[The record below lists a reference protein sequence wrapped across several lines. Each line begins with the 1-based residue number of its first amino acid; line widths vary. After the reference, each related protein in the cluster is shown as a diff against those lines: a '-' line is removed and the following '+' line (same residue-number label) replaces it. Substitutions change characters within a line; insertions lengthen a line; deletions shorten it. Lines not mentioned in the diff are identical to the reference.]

1 MEVGSTARRGG
12 RAWLIALFL
21 VAMTI
26 VAAMN
31 EAWLAAGGVVGT
43 ALAAMLVQIAPPLLV
58 LSVPV
63 ASAGILAAL
72 HVAAPAA
79 SAAILRTEIVGLML
93 GLLVKRGLPPL
104 VAILGAAL
112 PLVLPGLT
120 RFLTDGGTGLLQP
133 DTVLVEQVVAD
144 FLGQYRQLN
153 IPEERIA
160 EMGEILRQTGIFLV
174 SVLPAIRFIGIV
186 GVLFMVYLVCQSIF
200 TRLGFGIRPIERFPL
215 WRLSHWY
222 VWALAAGLAGVL
234 LPTGS
239 AQVAAKNLLVV
250 MIAAYF
256 VQGLSVTQCLM
267 VRRGVGA
274 IMRIVIY
281 TTAIL
286 AIFPFFAAMTMGIGL
301 FDTWFDFRG
310 LEPPPPQ
317 RPGETDD
324 GENEDDERDN
334 PWQ

>member
-1 MEVGSTARRGG
+1 
-12 RAWLIALFL
+12 LL

-26 VAAMN
+26 VAALSDT
-31 EAWLAAGGVVGT
+31 WLAAGSVIGT
-43 ALAAMLVQIAPPLLV
+43 ALAAVLVQIAPPLLV

-63 ASAGILAAL
+63 ASAGILAAMQ
-72 HVAAPAA
+72 VGAPAA
-79 SAAILRTEIVGLML
+79 STAILRIEITGLML
-93 GLLVKRGLPPL
+93 GLLVRRGLPPL

-112 PLVLPGLT
+112 PLMLPGLT
-120 RFLTDGGTGLLQP
+120 RFLTDGGTGLLRP
-133 DTVLVEQVVAD
+133 DTVLVDQVVAD

-153 IPEERIA
+153 IPEERIV
-160 EMGEILRQTGIFLV
+160 EMGEILRQTGFFLL
-174 SVLPAIRFIGIV
+174 SVLPAIRFIGIL
-186 GVLFMVYLVCQSIF
+186 GVLFMIYLVCQSIF
-200 TRLGFGIRPIERFPL
+200 TRLGFSIRRIEYFPL

-234 LPTGS
+234 LPAGS
-239 AQVAAKNLLVV
+239 VQVAAKNLLVV

-267 VRRGVGA
+267 VRSGVGA
-274 IMRIVIY
+274 IMRMVIY

-310 LEPPPPQ
+310 LEPPPPP
-317 RPGETDD
+317 RPGEEDD
-324 GENEDDERDN
+324 GESDERDN

>member
-12 RAWLIALFL
+12 RAWLVAFLL

-26 VAAMN
+26 VAATS
-31 EAWLAAGGVVGT
+31 EAWLAAGGVIGT

-58 LSVPV
+58 ASVPI
-63 ASAGILAAL
+63 ASAGILAAMG
-72 HVAAPAA
+72 VGAPAV
-79 SAAILRTEIVGLML
+79 SAAILRTEITGLML
-93 GLLVKRGLPPL
+93 GLLVRRGLPPL

-120 RFLTDGGTGLLQP
+120 RFLTDGGTGLLRP
-133 DTVLVEQVVAD
+133 DAALVEQVVAD

-153 IPEERIA
+153 IPEERIV
-160 EMGEILRQTGIFLV
+160 EMGEILRQTGFFLV

-186 GVLFMVYLVCQSIF
+186 GVLFMIYLVCQSIF

-222 VWALAAGLAGVL
+222 VWALAVGLAGVL
-234 LPTGS
+234 LPAGS
-239 AQVAAKNLLVV
+239 MQVAAKNLLVV

-256 VQGLSVTQCLM
+256 IQGLSVTQCLM

-274 IMRIVIY
+274 FMRIVIY

-310 LEPPPPQ
+310 LEPPPP
-317 RPGETDD
+317 REPGEGDED
-324 GENEDDERDN
+324 EENDRRG
-334 PWQ
+334 PWR